1 MFTKNTIKP
10 TLGLIAASLLLS
22 ACGGGDGGDNTPPAR
37 NTGSISGNVFDAPV
51 NGAKIDVFEYKD
63 GKVGRKLD
71 STTSD
76 AFGDYKLE
84 FESSSMPLYVVA
96 QQGSYTDPL
105 TKEIVSSSANKTL
118 RLEGIV
124 NFSEG
129 SDQKLML
136 TPLTNIVSGLAKYKI
151 ANGES
156 GSDAVSEAL
165 DSINGM
171 YGFNVNETK
180 PIDITRGG
188 QSSFATP
195 GHQYGALLTAYS
207 SYSYDLI
214 QKYGQ
219 SDDKVYT
226 SMHFADIQFR
236 DVIADGLLDGL
247 EISESTGAVT
257 PLTFGQQRI
266 TSDVYTQDLSQH
278 VLIVV
283 NDPEL
288 NISGT
293 DADDYVAFSQKIND
307 LGSHGETDGVIPP
320 RDETEI
326 DTVPPIVTRTDNDVL
341 ARTDN
346 VDIQLN
352 DDIGVQSVS
361 AYVQYQLN
369 GVWSDEFK
377 CNDQQTSGSEFCT
390 VDASGFE
397 VGVRETN
404 IKVSV
409 DTKAI
414 DAVEVDSDTG
424 LSNVTAARLVFYTAD
439 VLGNELIPGSNSGHY
454 VNFEWDNDAPVI
466 SVTSGTTINKEVEEY
481 VLEGIVKEA
490 SQDIKSVSVS
500 FKSGLPEDVACTPVT
515 AESGSACE
523 FSKGYK
529 TSEFLSRTT
538 FDIKATDTKDN
549 VGTKPHAV
557 SRDDEAPAQIIT
569 YPEGTSMNYV
579 NVTVDGERSTYEGA
593 YTQDTYTSDNVQS
606 SRDYLKIDYV
616 YAASG
621 LKSIQGV
628 DFADFHVNVLK
639 ENKIPYV
646 RVRVADVNSD
656 TILGSSADKLKLVVK
671 YYVSQNNDNNYAFQ
685 NTTQTVASTD
695 AITASI
701 PHETILDSGGRV
713 EEVIYYVPFVKE
725 VLGDGFKNVSENAS
739 QKLVIQTIDG
749 SNNES
754 ATQEVYFRSSFD
766 LPTMTVVTPFIGA
779 RVQLEGLNP
788 SGEFTS
794 LASCTTIQ
802 QQESDQ
808 TTALDVAS
816 CETTTDVVNYEFMR
830 VRLIGVEGT
839 DPHYYQWKDDAGAK
853 ASVNLNN
860 ANIGAYFELDGSKTY
875 YVTELA
881 AYQTGLFDSRWNQV
895 EAGNKT
901 SERASQILTEVKYAL
916 AGGNDSFFGFDPTVT
931 AYATNEMLEEP
942 IPSDLSNDYLHRF
955 LVEAIDELAQDTPRN
970 NSSDFASAIYDDLSY
985 DGKANGIGA
994 GGNQI
999 KLDDYE
1005 FDSDTYRKDLAEA
1018 LYKVM
1023 TENHQIP
1030 KNIAQLFADDI
1041 SMANPKLGEDDIIDG
1056 DGESIDTTPPNP
1068 EIEIVDGRK
1077 TMVGDKLYV
1086 AGEVVS
1092 RVVLEDPS
1100 GVVEEGDQAPNF
1112 QSMWYAMG
1120 DPNTAIPLDLQPQES
1135 GDSNKFRK
1143 EYFFTLNTEST
1154 DLTDIIEFALEITAS
1169 DTKGNTYKEPHIARL
1184 HVDNDYP
1191 TASYIPPVGP
1201 DKNPIGQDVYLSI
1214 KDNIHDLTFALDDVV
1229 DDKLEK
1235 RSLLFYKTSGERYPV
1250 SYEQFYTNQSDRF
1263 VVRLC
1268 SQEDCSTQGTTI
1280 NPGDGDWL
1288 AVVSAE
1294 DNLGNA
1300 VSDADNA
1307 APRFPI
1313 HIDSE
1318 PPVVNDAEITERL
1331 GGNDVWTPVI
1341 DWGDL
1346 SQGSN
1351 VKVEL
1356 RKGSGQSQTLEACD
1370 PDTSVCEQPYLIG
1383 EQPDV
1388 KVQLV
1393 AEAFNYDSKN
1403 EFYVTATDK
1412 AYPANKSRKGT
1423 FSFKVDNKGP
1433 VILLSTPWVKDALNG
1448 ESTVVGRKFNVLFE
1462 SVTDDSGIEEVSL
1475 FQVDNPTVL
1484 KTFKPENPS
1493 QKFEM
1498 PLVEDDTKNIHLNPT
1513 EGNLIRL
1520 YVKAKDVHGFES
1532 QSNTNSVVFDNQGPE
1547 FSLLGH
1553 NDGYYRSDYVFE
1565 LRATDLGPNGNISPE
1580 GVDRENLEYLIFEG
1594 DDPAPGALGTKI
1606 VNADA
1611 LKIPLGGQ
1619 SDGEHTIRVKG
1630 SDTRGNSSTS
1640 DFLINVSSKKPD
1652 LKLGIT
1658 YANGDSEGQEINNNV
1673 VYDNGDI
1680 KLTLEVNDVSGVK
1693 EIKST
1698 YQHSEASK
1706 ATDFSFD
1713 PVDGSEDTWEAT
1725 LTKSDLSTDGNYA
1738 LSIRVENKV
1747 QHNGT
1752 PLSTE
1757 INPMLSVQRNG
1768 VVLEIDEPKDF
1779 QKYQSDGVL
1788 DVKFTTKSEVKAAKI
1803 QCWVRQDYDSNVAP
1817 NPPEEKPTSGEK
1829 NISSGQEP
1837 SCSVDSEGISYP
1849 EPVLI
1854 VQTTGTNGA
1863 VAVQKFDFKMM
1874 DAEAPETVSPKD
1886 DKFEFQ
1892 GGEVSYDSD
1901 DSTKY
1906 LAFDLIFK
1914 DELSGVDIN
1923 DKPQLSKTSGDTTFD
1938 AKSCVLNGEGQAV
1951 CRYKEKYYDIIRK
1964 LDGKYPYIIKNIKD
1978 NAGNLAS
1985 DHAFEFVLPTQKP
1998 DVKIT
2003 SPEGNDVLNG
2013 EYLDVD
2019 FRVKLAEN
2027 SKIENVSVTFGGES
2041 YDSKNNAD
2049 NFRNFNECT
2058 DDDTFLC
2065 STFRSDKLD
2074 EALANRSLDVN
2085 VTVTDVWDNAGSA
2098 DVENIR
2104 FDNAAPVIG
2113 DVITVTEQPDDKV
2126 RFTFVEMKDDV
2137 SGLAKVKYTVR
2148 ALDFEEEKIYA
2159 ENDRKYIT
2167 YFELSKGELSGL
2179 DKIKV
2184 EVIAKDAVDN
2194 QSSEDKTIDLTAPTI
2209 SLEFTDISSLSE
2221 DDKLAFTKASQSF
2234 TITSTEKG
2242 PVKATRYSIDM
2253 VPTSGDTLK
2262 FNGDITPS
2270 TPTGTMDFAIDDQAE
2285 YMYKVTVT
2293 DSMGR
2298 AITDFKLFNNAY
2310 NAEGIASVVDYE
2322 LPVITGITADQV
2334 SMKPTDDKY
2343 KLDVTADV
2351 TDKNLSSVTSTAD
2364 NGSGSAVGP
2373 QSITEPTND
2382 GDPYVFHYLL
2392 SPGDYTI
2399 KVIATDAVSN
2409 QTEKTTTYKVEAA
2422 TVPELTI
2429 STTASTPLAGGVDV
2443 PLTFTFTEEV
2453 TEFDISDVKLD
2464 ENNGGELKP
2473 LSWSTTDNITWT
2485 VTYITPERENKD
2497 ITIGV
2502 DDESYKSI
2510 NTIPGKG
2517 DSLVLGVEGVLPTLT
2532 KVTFDPL
2539 HQEIGK
2545 AVDVKLEFDKEL
2557 QEATATL
2564 GTNNVTSLTAD
2575 PADKKVW
2582 TGTVNVP
2589 DVPELG
2595 VGLVVSQYKDLVG
2608 NVGEDNTSYTL
2619 PITPTL
2625 VITPAGNVDG
2635 TNAASL
2641 QIAGTSTR
2649 FDGQTVSVEIKAQGS
2664 ETPIVSSNATV
2675 QSGGAWTS
2683 NAMDISGETNGTY
2696 NVVVTGTNASNVEVT
2711 ETSTLTLSQALPTLT
2726 SATFNPTHQLE
2737 GQNVTVT
2744 LEFDK
2749 ALQAASAE
2757 LGGSAFTLT
2766 KTADAKVWTGDVVV
2780 PVTSELTVGLVVKDY
2795 QDLSGNTGADDSSHS
2810 MPITPILAITPVGNV
2825 DGSNAASLQIAGT
2838 STRFEG
2844 QTVNVEIKAQ
2854 GSETAIVSSNA
2865 TVQSGGAWTS
2875 NAMDISGE
2883 PNGTYNVVVTGT
2895 NASNVEV
2902 TETST
2907 LTLSQALPT
2916 LTSATFNPTHQL
2928 EGQNVTVTL
2937 EFDKALQAA
2946 SAELGGSAFTLTK
2959 TADAKVW
2966 TGDVVVPVTSE
2977 LTVGLVVKDYQ
2988 DLSGNTG
2995 ADDSSHSMP
3004 ITPILAITPVG
3015 NVDGSNAAS
3024 LQIAGTSTRFE
3035 GQTVNVEIKAQGS
3048 ETAIVSSN
3056 ATVQSGGAWTSN
3068 AMDISGEPNGTY
3080 NVVVTGTNASNVEVT
3095 ETITLTLSQ
3104 ALPTLTSATFNPT
3117 HQLEGQNVTV
3127 TLEFDKA
3134 LQAASAELG
3143 GSAFTLTKTADAKVW
3158 TGDVVVPVTS
3168 ELTVGLVVKDYQDL
3182 SGNTGADD
3190 SSHSMPITP
3199 ILAITPVGN
3208 VDGSNAAS
3216 LQIAGTSTRFEGQTV
3231 NVEIKAQGSET
3242 PIVSSNA
3249 TVQSGG
3255 AWTSNAMDISGEP
3268 NGTYNVVVTGTNA
3281 SNVEVTETS
3290 TLTLSQ
3296 ALPTL
3301 TSATFNPTHQL
3312 EGQNVTVTLEFD
3324 KALQAASAELG
3335 GSAFTLTKTAD
3346 AKVWTGDVVV
3356 PVTSE
3361 LTVGLVVKDYQ
3372 DLSGNTGADDSSHSM
3387 PITPTLVITP
3397 AGNVDGT
3404 NAASL
3409 KIAGT
3414 STRFDGQTVS
3424 VEIKAQGSET
3434 PIVSSNATVQSG
3446 GAWTS
3451 NAMDISGETNG
3462 TYNVV
3467 VTGTNASNVE
3477 VIETSTL
3484 TLSQALPTL
3493 TSATFNPTH
3502 QLEGQNVTVTLEFD
3516 KALQA
3521 ASAELGGSAFTL
3533 TKTADAKVWTGD
3545 VVVPVTS
3552 ELTVGLVV
3560 KDYQDL
3566 SGNTGADDSSHSMP
3580 ITPTLVITPAGN
3592 VDGTNAASLKI
3603 AGTSTRFDGQTVNVE
3618 IKAQGSETP
3627 IVSSNATVQS
3637 GGAWTSNAMDISGET
3652 NGTYNVVVTGTNASN
3667 VEVIETSTLT
3677 LSQALPTLT
3686 SATFN
3691 PTHQL
3696 EGQNVTV
3703 TLEFDKALQAASA
3716 ELGGSAFTLTKT
3728 ADAKV
3733 WTGDVV
3739 VPVTSELT
3747 VGLVVKDYQDLS
3759 GNTGADDS
3767 SHSMPITPILAITPV
3782 GNVDGSNA
3790 ASLQI
3795 AGTSTRF
3802 EGQTVNVE
3810 IKAQGSETPIVS
3822 SNATVQSGGA
3832 WTSNAMDISGEPNGT
3847 YNVVVTGTNASNV
3860 EVTETSTL
3868 TLSQALPTLT
3878 SATFNPTHQL
3888 EGQNVT
3894 VTLEFDKALQAASA
3908 ELGGSAFTLTKTADA
3923 KVWTG
3928 DVVVP
3933 VTSELTVGLV
3943 VKDYQDLSGNTGA
3956 DDSSHSMPITPI
3968 LAITPVGNVDGSN
3981 AASLQIAGT
3990 STRFEGQTVNVEI
4003 KAQGSETPIVSSN
4016 ATVQSGGAWTSNAMD
4031 ISGEPNGTYNVV
4043 VTGTNA
4049 SNVEVTET
4057 STLTLSQALP
4067 TLTSATFNPTHQL
4080 EGQNVTVTLEFD
4092 KALQAASAELGGS
4105 AFTLTKTADA
4115 KVWTGDVVV
4124 PVTSELTVGLV
4135 VKDYQDLSGNTGA
4148 DDSSHSMPITPTLV
4162 ITPAGN
4168 VDGTNAASLK
4178 IAGTSTRFDG
4188 QTVSVEIKAQGSE
4201 TPIVSSNATVQS
4213 GGAWTSNAMD
4223 ISGETNGTY
4232 NVVVTGTNASNVEVT
4247 ETITL
4252 TLSQALPTLTSAT
4265 FNPTHQLEGQ
4275 NVTVTLEFDKALQAA
4290 SAELGGSAF
4299 TLTKTADAKVW
4310 TGDVVVPVTSE
4321 LTVGLVVKDYQDL
4334 SGNTGADDSSH
4345 SMPITPTITI
4355 ATIGDVSGSTT
4366 ATINGTTTRFEAGDT
4381 IALKAVDTD
4390 SLEVLGSATVL
4401 DDGTWTVDLDLSTLK
4416 DGEIIVYANGTNS
4429 LSAIADEV
4437 STTFNYSSTT
4447 ALVVPNYLER
4457 YSAELPSLKAA

>member
-1 MFTKNTIKP
+1 M
-10 TLGLIAASLLLS
+10 AASLLLS

-71 STTSD
+71 STTSN

-105 TKEIVSSSANKTL
+105 TKEIVSSSASKTL
-118 RLEGIV
+118 RLEGVV

-156 GSDAVSEAL
+156 GSDAVSDAL

-180 PIDITRGG
+180 PIDITKGG

-219 SDDKVYT
+219 SEDKVYT

-326 DTVPPIVTRTDNDVL
+326 DTVPPTITRTDNDVL
-341 ARTDN
+341 TKTDN
-346 VDIQLN
+346 VDIRLN

-466 SVTSGTTINKEVEEY
+466 SVTSASAINNELQEY
-481 VLEGIVKEA
+481 VLKGIVKEA

-523 FSKGYK
+523 FSKAYS
-529 TSEFLSRTT
+529 TDEFLSTTT
-538 FDIKATDTKDN
+538 FDVRATDTKDN
-549 VGTKPHAV
+549 VGEYQHAV
-557 SRDDEAPAQIIT
+557 SRDDQAPAQIIT

-579 NVTVDGERSTYEGA
+579 NVTVDGERSTYEGV

-621 LKSIQGV
+621 LKSIDGV
-628 DFADFHVNVLK
+628 DFANFNVNLLK
-639 ENKIPYV
+639 QNKIPYV

-656 TILGSSADKLKLVVK
+656 TVLGSSADKLKLVVK

-695 AITASI
+695 TITASI
-701 PHETILDSGGRV
+701 PHETILDSEGRV
-713 EEVIYYVPFVKE
+713 DEVIYYVPFVKE

-739 QKLVIQTIDG
+739 QKLVIQTIDE
-749 SNNES
+749 SDNES

-788 SGEFTS
+788 NGEFTS

-802 QQESDQ
+802 QPESDQ
-808 TTALDVAS
+808 TSALDVAS
-816 CETTTDVVNYEFMR
+816 CEATTDVVNYEFMR

-839 DPHYYQWKDDAGAK
+839 NPHYYQWKDDAGAK

-860 ANIGAYFELDGSKTY
+860 ANIGAYFELDGSNTY

-881 AYQTGLFDSRWNQV
+881 TYQTGLFDYRWNQV
-895 EAGNKT
+895 EAGDKT

-955 LVEAIDELAQDTPRN
+955 LVEAIDKLSEKTPRN

-1005 FDSDTYRKDLAEA
+1005 FDSDTYRKDLAQS
-1018 LYKVM
+1018 YYNIM
-1023 TENHQIP
+1023 TEKYGIP
-1030 KNIAQLFADDI
+1030 DNIAQLYADDI
-1041 SMANPKLGEDDIIDG
+1041 STANPKLGEDNIFDSG
-1056 DGESIDTTPPNP
+1056 GGSIDIYPPKQTLT
-1068 EIEIVDGRK
+1068 IETGRE

-1100 GVVEEGDQAPNF
+1100 GVVEEGDQAPKF

-1120 DPNTAIPLDLQPQES
+1120 NPNTAIPLELQPQES

-1154 DLTDIIEFALEITAS
+1154 DLTDIIEFALETTAF
-1169 DTKGNTYKEPHIARL
+1169 DTKGNGYTEAEPLVERL
-1184 HVDNDYP
+1184 FVDNDYP
-1191 TASYIPPVGP
+1191 KASYIPPIGP
-1201 DKNPIGQDVYLSI
+1201 DKKPIGEDVYLNANSV
-1214 KDNIHDLTFALDDVV
+1214 HELTFKVEDAVGDQLD
-1229 DDKLEK
+1229 K
-1235 RSLLFYKTSGERYPV
+1235 RSLSFVNYSNNATVEYS
-1250 SYEQFYTNQSDRF
+1250 SEQFASNQQDAF
-1263 VVRLC
+1263 VVKLC
-1268 SQEDCSTQGTTI
+1268 TGVLCESQGKVI
-1280 NPGDGDWL
+1280 YPGDGNWK
-1288 AVVSAE
+1288 VNVNAE
-1294 DNLGNA
+1294 DNLGNL
-1300 VSDADNA
+1300 VNQQTVNVPKFD
-1307 APRFPI
+1307 I
-1313 HIDSE
+1313 LIDSE
-1318 PPVVNDAEITERL
+1318 APAVNGGVIDQRL
-1331 GGNDVWTPVI
+1331 GGNSAWVPDI
-1341 DWGDL
+1341 DAGDL
-1346 SQGSN
+1346 SPLSEVQVDMKTQFG
-1351 VKVEL
+1351 KRFTLKHYETEPVE
-1356 RKGSGQSQTLEACD
+1356 SE
-1370 PDTSVCEQPYLIG
+1370 EPYLFG
-1383 EQPDV
+1383 TQPNV
-1388 KVQLV
+1388 EVRLV
-1393 AEAFNYDSKN
+1393 ADAFKYEETNT
-1403 EFYVTATDK
+1403 FYVKAIDS
-1412 AYPANKSRKGT
+1412 AYPKAEATGE
-1423 FSFKVDNKGP
+1423 FIFQVDNKGP
-1433 VILLSTPWVKDALNG
+1433 EIELATPWV
-1448 ESTVVGRKFNVLFE
+1448 V
-1462 SVTDDSGIEEVSL
+1462 DS
-1475 FQVDNPTVL
+1475 
-1484 KTFKPENPS
+1484 
-1493 QKFEM
+1493 
-1498 PLVEDDTKNIHLNPT
+1498 
-1513 EGNLIRL
+1513 
-1520 YVKAKDVHGFES
+1520 
-1532 QSNTNSVVFDNQGPE
+1532 NSGKSGV
-1547 FSLLGH
+1547 
-1553 NDGYYRSDYVFE
+1553 
-1565 LRATDLGPNGNISPE
+1565 LGPNFKVSLTSVKDDSKVSNVEIWQVGSSKAIRSIGPKDPSQPFDIEISSSQSSNITIDENNRADLFVKAIDEYGFYSDTEARTIILDREGPSLTLNGFKPDSYYRGNYVFTLYAQDLNETGAPSTE
-1580 GVDRENLEYLIFEG
+1580 GVNKDTLTFNSFIETPSDFDTQVEE
-1594 DDPAPGALGTKI
+1594 DMK
-1606 VNADA
+1606 VN
-1611 LKIPLGGQ
+1611 LGGQ
-1619 SDGEHTIRVKG
+1619 NDGDSSTRTIRLKG
-1630 SDTRGNSSTS
+1630 ADVRGNTTQKEYEVKVQNVPPT
-1640 DFLINVSSKKPD
+1640 INSV
-1652 LKLGIT
+1652 KLSYDDGTEIDGLVTRNDPVIITIAAEDPSGIPKVAGT
-1658 YANGDSEGQEINNNV
+1658 YKYGEQINDIIFTKDQASGEWTGMLTATEIKNNGSYELNFKVYNNV
-1673 VYDNGDI
+1673 VYNVGEEPLTREQTTTINVQRQGVVMDVLKPDPFQSHISGKTLNVEFGPVGDV
-1680 KLTLEVNDVSGVK
+1680 KASTLE
-1693 EIKST
+1693 
-1698 YQHSEASK
+1698 
-1706 ATDFSFD
+1706 
-1713 PVDGSEDTWEAT
+1713 
-1725 LTKSDLSTDGNYA
+1725 
-1738 LSIRVENKV
+1738 
-1747 QHNGT
+1747 
-1752 PLSTE
+1752 
-1757 INPMLSVQRNG
+1757 
-1768 VVLEIDEPKDF
+1768 
-1779 QKYQSDGVL
+1779 
-1788 DVKFTTKSEVKAAKI
+1788 
-1803 QCWVRQDYDSNVAP
+1803 CWVRENYTSDNAP
-1817 NPPEEKPTSGEK
+1817 DDDPDFAYSGVINNP
-1829 NISSGQEP
+1829 QENYK
-1837 SCSVDSEGISYP
+1837 CSVTTDVNMSVSP
-1849 EPVLI
+1849 VVLI
-1854 VQTTGTNGA
+1854 TRTVGKNN
-1863 VAVQKFDFKMM
+1863 K
-1874 DAEAPETVSPKD
+1874 ETVSKFSFSMMDIDAPYVLEDEEKQPGGTYQLGSNNVGFDADGNKILSITLSFKD
-1886 DKFEFQ
+1886 D
-1892 GGEVSYDSD
+1892 
-1901 DSTKY
+1901 
-1906 LAFDLIFK
+1906 
-1914 DELSGVDIN
+1914 LSGVNTDLTKRPVLVRN
-1923 DKPQLSKTSGDTTFD
+1923 SLNKRFEP
-1938 AKSCVLNGEGQAV
+1938 KSCSTSADLTTCTYTELFSDFLSAL
-1951 CRYKEKYYDIIRK
+1951 ESKY
-1964 LDGKYPYIIKNIKD
+1964 LFTIKNLSD
-1978 NAGNLAS
+1978 VAGNAAPDYAL
-1985 DHAFEFVLPTQKP
+1985 ELLLPPEGVQIE
-1998 DVKIT
+1998 IT
-2003 SPEGNDVLNG
+2003 SPEKDSIIRGSELSM
-2013 EYLDVD
+2013 D
-2019 FRVKLAEN
+2019 FKVKVGAN
-2027 SKIENVSVTFGGES
+2027 STLENVIATVEGQPYSLK
-2041 YDSKNNAD
+2041 DNPD
-2049 NFRNFNECT
+2049 NFSRFNDCG
-2058 DDDTFLC
+2058 DDYSC
-2065 STFRSDKLD
+2065 STFKAPLSDTLD
-2074 EALANRSLDVN
+2074 GQPIRPSIQALDVWEYSSKAEVDVMVDN
-2085 VTVTDVWDNAGSA
+2085 SKPIIDSDVTVSESPTDPSL
-2098 DVENIR
+2098 
-2104 FDNAAPVIG
+2104 
-2113 DVITVTEQPDDKV
+2113 V
-2126 RFTFVEMKDDV
+2126 RFLFSIRDEG
-2137 SGLAKVKYTVR
+2137 SGIATVKYTTTNPSHVFNKE
-2148 ALDFEEEKIYA
+2148 ASVDNSHL
-2159 ENDRKYIT
+2159 
-2167 YFELSKGELSGL
+2167 YFELPKTELEGL
-2179 DKIKV
+2179 SQLRVSIQATDKV
-2184 EVIAKDAVDN
+2184 GWTEN
-2194 QSSEDKTIDLTAPTI
+2194 QTLEIDLTAPTI
-2209 SLEFTDISSLSE
+2209 SLEFTDISSLLN

-2234 TITSTEKG
+2234 TITSTEG
-2242 PVKATRYSIDM
+2242 EHVKATRYSIDM
-2253 VPTSGDTLK
+2253 LPISGEPPKFSGDPLN
-2262 FNGDITPS
+2262 FSGNIVLS
-2270 TPTGTMDFAIDDQAE
+2270 SATGTMDFAIDDQAE

-2298 AITDFKLFNNAY
+2298 AVTDFKLFNKTYDAK
-2310 NAEGIASVVDYE
+2310 GIESVVDHE
-2322 LPVITGITADQV
+2322 LPVITSITADQV
-2334 SMKPTDDKY
+2334 SMTPTDDKY

-2351 TDKNLSSVTSTAD
+2351 TDKNLSSVTSKAD
-2364 NGSGSAVGP
+2364 NGLGLTVGP
-2373 QSITEPTND
+2373 ESITKPTND
-2382 GDPYVFHYLL
+2382 GAPYVFHYLL

-2399 KVIATDAVSN
+2399 KVIASDAVSN

-2429 STTASTPLAGGVDV
+2429 STTASTPLAGGVEV

-2453 TEFDISDVKLD
+2453 KEFDISDVKLD

-2557 QEATATL
+2557 QEAKATL
-2564 GTNNVTSLTAD
+2564 GANNVTSLTATS
-2575 PADKKVW
+2575 DKKVW

-2619 PITPTL
+2619 PITP
-2625 VITPAGNVDG
+2625 I
-2635 TNAASL
+2635 
-2641 QIAGTSTR
+2641 
-2649 FDGQTVSVEIKAQGS
+2649 
-2664 ETPIVSSNATV
+2664 
-2675 QSGGAWTS
+2675 
-2683 NAMDISGETNGTY
+2683 
-2696 NVVVTGTNASNVEVT
+2696 
-2711 ETSTLTLSQALPTLT
+2711 LT
-2726 SATFNPTHQLE
+2726 
-2737 GQNVTVT
+2737 
-2744 LEFDK
+2744 
-2749 ALQAASAE
+2749 
-2757 LGGSAFTLT
+2757 
-2766 KTADAKVWTGDVVV
+2766 
-2780 PVTSELTVGLVVKDY
+2780 
-2795 QDLSGNTGADDSSHS
+2795 
-2810 MPITPILAITPVGNV
+2810 
-2825 DGSNAASLQIAGT
+2825 
-2838 STRFEG
+2838 
-2844 QTVNVEIKAQ
+2844 
-2854 GSETAIVSSNA
+2854 
-2865 TVQSGGAWTS
+2865 
-2875 NAMDISGE
+2875 
-2883 PNGTYNVVVTGT
+2883 
-2895 NASNVEV
+2895 
-2902 TETST
+2902 
-2907 LTLSQALPT
+2907 
-2916 LTSATFNPTHQL
+2916 
-2928 EGQNVTVTL
+2928 
-2937 EFDKALQAA
+2937 
-2946 SAELGGSAFTLTK
+2946 
-2959 TADAKVW
+2959 
-2966 TGDVVVPVTSE
+2966 
-2977 LTVGLVVKDYQ
+2977 
-2988 DLSGNTG
+2988 
-2995 ADDSSHSMP
+2995 
-3004 ITPILAITPVG
+3004 
-3015 NVDGSNAAS
+3015 
-3024 LQIAGTSTRFE
+3024 
-3035 GQTVNVEIKAQGS
+3035 
-3048 ETAIVSSN
+3048 
-3056 ATVQSGGAWTSN
+3056 
-3068 AMDISGEPNGTY
+3068 
-3080 NVVVTGTNASNVEVT
+3080 
-3095 ETITLTLSQ
+3095 
-3104 ALPTLTSATFNPT
+3104 
-3117 HQLEGQNVTV
+3117 
-3127 TLEFDKA
+3127 
-3134 LQAASAELG
+3134 
-3143 GSAFTLTKTADAKVW
+3143 
-3158 TGDVVVPVTS
+3158 
-3168 ELTVGLVVKDYQDL
+3168 
-3182 SGNTGADD
+3182 
-3190 SSHSMPITP
+3190 
-3199 ILAITPVGN
+3199 ITPVGN

-3268 NGTYNVVVTGTNA
+3268 NGTY
-3281 SNVEVTETS
+3281 
-3290 TLTLSQ
+3290 
-3296 ALPTL
+3296 
-3301 TSATFNPTHQL
+3301 
-3312 EGQNVTVTLEFD
+3312 D
-3324 KALQAASAELG
+3324 
-3335 GSAFTLTKTAD
+3335 
-3346 AKVWTGDVVV
+3346 
-3356 PVTSE
+3356 
-3361 LTVGLVVKDYQ
+3361 
-3372 DLSGNTGADDSSHSM
+3372 
-3387 PITPTLVITP
+3387 
-3397 AGNVDGT
+3397 
-3404 NAASL
+3404 
-3409 KIAGT
+3409 
-3414 STRFDGQTVS
+3414 
-3424 VEIKAQGSET
+3424 
-3434 PIVSSNATVQSG
+3434 
-3446 GAWTS
+3446 
-3451 NAMDISGETNG
+3451 
-3462 TYNVV
+3462 
-3467 VTGTNASNVE
+3467 
-3477 VIETSTL
+3477 
-3484 TLSQALPTL
+3484 
-3493 TSATFNPTH
+3493 
-3502 QLEGQNVTVTLEFD
+3502 
-3516 KALQA
+3516 
-3521 ASAELGGSAFTL
+3521 
-3533 TKTADAKVWTGD
+3533 
-3545 VVVPVTS
+3545 
-3552 ELTVGLVV
+3552 
-3560 KDYQDL
+3560 
-3566 SGNTGADDSSHSMP
+3566 
-3580 ITPTLVITPAGN
+3580 
-3592 VDGTNAASLKI
+3592 
-3603 AGTSTRFDGQTVNVE
+3603 
-3618 IKAQGSETP
+3618 
-3627 IVSSNATVQS
+3627 
-3637 GGAWTSNAMDISGET
+3637 
-3652 NGTYNVVVTGTNASN
+3652 
-3667 VEVIETSTLT
+3667 
-3677 LSQALPTLT
+3677 
-3686 SATFN
+3686 
-3691 PTHQL
+3691 
-3696 EGQNVTV
+3696 
-3703 TLEFDKALQAASA
+3703 
-3716 ELGGSAFTLTKT
+3716 
-3728 ADAKV
+3728 
-3733 WTGDVV
+3733 
-3739 VPVTSELT
+3739 
-3747 VGLVVKDYQDLS
+3747 
-3759 GNTGADDS
+3759 
-3767 SHSMPITPILAITPV
+3767 
-3782 GNVDGSNA
+3782 
-3790 ASLQI
+3790 
-3795 AGTSTRF
+3795 
-3802 EGQTVNVE
+3802 
-3810 IKAQGSETPIVS
+3810 
-3822 SNATVQSGGA
+3822 
-3832 WTSNAMDISGEPNGT
+3832 
-3847 YNVVVTGTNASNV
+3847 VVVTGTNASNV

-4031 ISGEPNGTYNVV
+4031 ISGEPNGTYDVV

-4148 DDSSHSMPITPTLV
+4148 DDSSHSMPITPILA
-4162 ITPAGN
+4162 ITPVGN
-4168 VDGTNAASLK
+4168 VDGSNAASLQ
-4178 IAGTSTRFDG
+4178 IAGTSTRFEG
-4188 QTVSVEIKAQGSE
+4188 QTVNVEIKAQGSE

-4223 ISGETNGTY
+4223 ISGEPNGTY
-4232 NVVVTGTNASNVEVT
+4232 DVVVTGTNASNVEVT
-4247 ETITL
+4247 ETSTL

-4345 SMPITPTITI
+4345 SMPITPILAITPVGNVDGSNAASLQIAGTSTRFEGQTVNVEIKAQGSETPIVSSNATVQSGGAWTSNAMDISGEPNGTYDVVVTGTNASNVEVTETSTLTLSQALPTLTSATFNPTHQLEGQSVEVTLEFDKALQAASAELGGSAFTLTKTADAKVWTGDVVVPVTSGLTVGLVVKDYQDLSGNTGADDSSHSMPITPILAITPVGNVDGSNAASLQIAGTSTRFEGQTVNVEIKAQGSETPIVSSNATVQSGGAWTSNAMDISGEPNGTYDVVVTGTNASNVEVTETSTLTLSQALPTLTSATFNPTHQLEGQSVEVTLEFDKALQAASAELGGSAFTLTKTADAKVWTGDVVVPVTSGLTVGLVVKDYQDLSGNTGADDSSHSMPITPTITI
-4355 ATIGDVSGSTT
+4355 GTIGDVSGNTT
-4366 ATINGTTTRFEAGDT
+4366 VTINGTTTRFEAGDT

-4401 DDGTWTVDLDLSTLK
+4401 DDGTWTVDLDLSTLN
-4416 DGEIIVYANGTNS
+4416 DGEITVYANGTNS

-4447 ALVVPNYLER
+4447 VLVVPNYLER

>member
-1 MFTKNTIKP
+1 M
-10 TLGLIAASLLLS
+10 AASLLLS

-180 PIDITRGG
+180 PIDITKGG

-219 SDDKVYT
+219 SEDKVFT

-326 DTVPPIVTRTDNDVL
+326 DTVPPTITRTDNDVL
-341 ARTDN
+341 TKTDN
-346 VDIQLN
+346 VDIRLN

-466 SVTSGTTINKEVEEY
+466 SVTSASAINNELQEY
-481 VLEGIVKEA
+481 VLKGIVKEA

-523 FSKGYK
+523 FSKAYS
-529 TSEFLSRTT
+529 TDEFLSTTT
-538 FDIKATDTKDN
+538 FDVRATDTKDN
-549 VGTKPHAV
+549 VGEYQHAV
-557 SRDDEAPAQIIT
+557 SRDDQAPAQIIT

-579 NVTVDGERSTYEGA
+579 NVTVDGERSTYEGV

-621 LKSIQGV
+621 LKSIDGV
-628 DFADFHVNVLK
+628 DFANFNVNLLK
-639 ENKIPYV
+639 QNKIPYV

-656 TILGSSADKLKLVVK
+656 TVLGSSADKLKLVVK

-695 AITASI
+695 TITASI
-701 PHETILDSGGRV
+701 PHETILDSEGRV
-713 EEVIYYVPFVKE
+713 DEVIYYVPFVKE

-739 QKLVIQTIDG
+739 QKLVIQTIDE
-749 SNNES
+749 SDNES

-788 SGEFTS
+788 NGEFTS

-802 QQESDQ
+802 QPESDQ

-860 ANIGAYFELDGSKTY
+860 ANIGAYFELDGSNTY

-881 AYQTGLFDSRWNQV
+881 TYQTGLFDYRWNQV
-895 EAGNKT
+895 EAGDKT

-955 LVEAIDELAQDTPRN
+955 LVEAIDDLAQDTPRN

-1005 FDSDTYRKDLAEA
+1005 FDSDTYRKDLAQS
-1018 LYKVM
+1018 YYDIM
-1023 TENHQIP
+1023 TEKYGIP
-1030 KNIAQLFADDI
+1030 DNIAQLYADDI
-1041 SMANPKLGEDDIIDG
+1041 STANPKLGEDNIFDSG
-1056 DGESIDTTPPNP
+1056 GGSIDIYPPKQTLT
-1068 EIEIVDGRK
+1068 IETGRE

-1100 GVVEEGDQAPNF
+1100 GVVEEGDQAPKF

-1120 DPNTAIPLDLQPQES
+1120 DPNTEIPLELKPQES

-1154 DLTDIIEFALEITAS
+1154 DLTDIIEFALETTAF
-1169 DTKGNTYKEPHIARL
+1169 DTKGNGYTEADPLVERL
-1184 HVDNDYP
+1184 FVDNDYP
-1191 TASYIPPVGP
+1191 KASYIPPIGP
-1201 DKNPIGQDVYLSI
+1201 DKKPIGEDVYLSI
-1214 KDNIHDLTFALDDVV
+1214 KNNIHDLTFELKDEV

-1300 VSDADNA
+1300 VSDADNE
-1307 APRFPI
+1307 APRFRI
-1313 HIDSE
+1313 YIDSE
-1318 PPVVNDAEITERL
+1318 APVVNDAEITERL

-1370 PDTSVCEQPYLIG
+1370 PETSVCDQPYLIG

-1412 AYPANKSRKGT
+1412 AYPANESRKGT
-1423 FSFKVDNKGP
+1423 FSFQVDNKGP
-1433 VILLSTPWVKDALNG
+1433 VILLSTPWIEDALNK
-1448 ESTVVGRKFNVLFE
+1448 ENTVVGREFNVLFE
-1462 SVTDDSGIEEVSL
+1462 SVTDDSGIEEISL

-1498 PLVEDDTKNIHLNPT
+1498 PLVEDETKNIDLN
-1513 EGNLIRL
+1513 EGNRIRL

-1547 FSLLGH
+1547 FSLMGH
-1553 NDGYYRSDYVFE
+1553 DVNSYYNSDYIFE
-1565 LRATDLGPNGNISPE
+1565 LRATDLGPNGNDSPE
-1580 GVDRENLEYLIFEG
+1580 GVDRESLEYWIFDGEL
-1594 DDPAPGALGTKI
+1594 APGTPGTKI

-1630 SDTRGNSSTS
+1630 SDTRGNSSTK
-1640 DFLINVSSKKPD
+1640 DFLVNVSSKKPD

-1680 KLTLEVNDVSGVK
+1680 KLTLEVNDVSGVNK
-1693 EIKST
+1693 IIST
-1698 YQHSEASK
+1698 YKYSGESN
-1706 ATDFSFD
+1706 ATDFQFSK
-1713 PVDGSEDTWEAT
+1713 VDDSEEVWEAT
-1725 LTKSDLSTDGNYA
+1725 LTQAQLSIDGNYE
-1738 LSIRVENKV
+1738 LSISVENNV

-1752 PLSTE
+1752 PLVSN
-1757 INPMLSVQRNG
+1757 INRTLSVQRNG
-1768 VVLEIDEPKDF
+1768 VELEIAEPAPTDF
-1779 QKYQSDGVL
+1779 QSYVSDGVL
-1788 DVKFTTKSEVKAAKI
+1788 DVKFTTKSEVKAQSI
-1803 QCWVRQDYDSNVAP
+1803 ECWVRQEHNGNDAP
-1817 NPPEEKPTSGEK
+1817 PSGEKPTSGVK

-1837 SCSVDSEGISYP
+1837 SCSVDSENISYSP
-1849 EPVLI
+1849 AVLI

-1863 VAVQKFDFKMM
+1863 EAVQKFDFKMM
-1874 DAEAPETVSPKD
+1874 DAEAPKTVSPETDQYVFQGYEVTYLKD
-1886 DKFEFQ
+1886 DPTN
-1892 GGEVSYDSD
+1892 
-1901 DSTKY
+1901 TKY
-1906 LAFDLIFK
+1906 LAFDLTFK
-1914 DELSGVDIN
+1914 DELSGVNITDNADYPTLIRMTGAI
-1923 DKPQLSKTSGDTTFD
+1923 PFS
-1938 AKSCVLNGEGQAV
+1938 AESCVLNANGEAV
-1951 CRYKEKYYDIIRK
+1951 CRYKEKYADIIQK
-1964 LDGKYPYIIKNIKD
+1964 TAVTHAYKISNITD
-1978 NAGNLAS
+1978 NAGNLAAE
-1985 DHAFEFVLPTQKP
+1985 HEFEFILPTEKP
-1998 DVKIT
+1998 VVEIT
-2003 SPEGNDVLNG
+2003 SPQEGELLNG
-2013 EYLDVD
+2013 KTLDVD
-2019 FRVKLAEN
+2019 FRVKLAEY
-2027 SKIENVSVTFGGES
+2027 SDIENVSVTFGGEF
-2041 YDSKNNAD
+2041 YDLKNNAD
-2049 NFRNFNECT
+2049 NFRDFTTCA
-2058 DDDTFLC
+2058 DDDKYRC
-2065 STFRSDKLD
+2065 STFSSEQLESSLENK
-2074 EALANRSLDVN
+2074 ALTVN
-2085 VTVTDVWDNAGSA
+2085 VTVTDVWDNRGSKA
-2098 DVENIR
+2098 VKDIR
-2104 FDNAAPVIG
+2104 FDNTAPVIG
-2113 DVITVTEQPDDKV
+2113 DVITVSEQPDDKV

-2148 ALDFEEEKIYA
+2148 ALGFEEEKT
-2159 ENDRKYIT
+2159 ENMT
-2167 YFELSKGELSGL
+2167 YFELSKDQLLGR
-2179 DKIKV
+2179 DQITV
-2184 EVIAKDAVDN
+2184 EVIATDAVDN
-2194 QSSEDKTIDLTAPTI
+2194 QSSENKTIDLTAPTI
-2209 SLEFTDISSLSE
+2209 SLSFNDMASLLGG
-2221 DDKLAFTKASQSF
+2221 KLAFTKESQSF
-2234 TITSTEKG
+2234 TITSTEG
-2242 PVKATRYSIDM
+2242 EHVKATHYSIDM
-2253 VPTSGDTLK
+2253 VPTTGDPLN
-2262 FNGDITPS
+2262 FNGNIVS
-2270 TPTGTMDFAIDDQAE
+2270 SSATGTMDFAIDDQAE
-2285 YMYKVTVT
+2285 YIYKVTVT

-2298 AITDFKLFNNAY
+2298 AIKDFTLFNKTY

-2322 LPVITGITADQV
+2322 DPEV
-2334 SMKPTDDKY
+2334 SIRDSKQEDEATDDGKY

-2364 NGSGSAVGP
+2364 NGSGLTVGP
-2373 QSITEPTND
+2373 ESITEPTND

-2399 KVIATDAVSN
+2399 KVIATDAVDN
-2409 QTEKTTTYKVEAA
+2409 QKDGQTTYEVVAA

-2429 STTASTPLAGGVDV
+2429 STTASTPLAGGVEV
-2443 PLTFTFTEEV
+2443 PLTLTFTEEV

-2485 VTYITPERENKD
+2485 VTYVTPKDENKKV
-2497 ITIGV
+2497 TISV
-2502 DDESYKSI
+2502 EDNSYKSVNNI
-2510 NTIPGKG
+2510 DGRG
-2517 DSLVLGVEGVLPTLT
+2517 YSLQLDVDGVLPTLT
-2532 KVTFDPL
+2532 KVTFDPR

-2557 QEATATL
+2557 QEVTATL
-2564 GTNNVTSLTAD
+2564 GANNVTSLTAD
-2575 PADKKVW
+2575 PAYKKVW

-2625 VITPAGNVDG
+2625 
-2635 TNAASL
+2635 
-2641 QIAGTSTR
+2641 
-2649 FDGQTVSVEIKAQGS
+2649 TVENI
-2664 ETPIVSSNATV
+2664 
-2675 QSGGAWTS
+2675 
-2683 NAMDISGETNGTY
+2683 
-2696 NVVVTGTNASNVEVT
+2696 
-2711 ETSTLTLSQALPTLT
+2711 
-2726 SATFNPTHQLE
+2726 
-2737 GQNVTVT
+2737 
-2744 LEFDK
+2744 
-2749 ALQAASAE
+2749 
-2757 LGGSAFTLT
+2757 
-2766 KTADAKVWTGDVVV
+2766 GDVN
-2780 PVTSELTVGLVVKDY
+2780 E
-2795 QDLSGNTGADDSSHS
+2795 TGAESVAVSGD
-2810 MPITPILAITPVGNV
+2810 
-2825 DGSNAASLQIAGT
+2825 
-2838 STRFEG
+2838 STRFETSDTLTIKAADTDNKEVTQTTTVTALGKWNATLDVSGLKDGTITVTVNGTNDLGAPAKEAGTTFTLTQTKPTVDDG
-2844 QTVNVEIKAQ
+2844 QTSI
-2854 GSETAIVSSNA
+2854 
-2865 TVQSGGAWTS
+2865 
-2875 NAMDISGE
+2875 
-2883 PNGTYNVVVTGT
+2883 
-2895 NASNVEV
+2895 
-2902 TETST
+2902 
-2907 LTLSQALPT
+2907 
-2916 LTSATFNPTHQL
+2916 NPTYAAAG
-2928 EGQNVTVTL
+2928 ESVTVTAT
-2937 EFDKALQAA
+2937 FDKGVTTPTGSTLGTAAINWTAQSGTQTQWVGTAEVASVADSVMSVAL
-2946 SAELGGSAFTLTK
+2946 TLQGFN
-2959 TADAKVW
+2959 DA
-2966 TGDVVVPVTSE
+2966 T
-2977 LTVGLVVKDYQ
+2977 
-2988 DLSGNTG
+2988 
-2995 ADDSSHSMP
+2995 
-3004 ITPILAITPVG
+3004 G
-3015 NVDGSNAAS
+3015 NVGESF
-3024 LQIAGTSTRFE
+3024 TSSK
-3035 GQTVNVEIKAQGS
+3035 VL
-3048 ETAIVSSN
+3048 
-3056 ATVQSGGAWTSN
+3056 
-3068 AMDISGEPNGTY
+3068 AM
-3080 NVVVTGTNASNVEVT
+3080 
-3095 ETITLTLSQ
+3095 
-3104 ALPTLTSATFNPT
+3104 
-3117 HQLEGQNVTV
+3117 
-3127 TLEFDKA
+3127 
-3134 LQAASAELG
+3134 
-3143 GSAFTLTKTADAKVW
+3143 
-3158 TGDVVVPVTS
+3158 
-3168 ELTVGLVVKDYQDL
+3168 
-3182 SGNTGADD
+3182 
-3190 SSHSMPITP
+3190 
-3199 ILAITPVGN
+3199 
-3208 VDGSNAAS
+3208 
-3216 LQIAGTSTRFEGQTV
+3216 
-3231 NVEIKAQGSET
+3231 
-3242 PIVSSNA
+3242 
-3249 TVQSGG
+3249 
-3255 AWTSNAMDISGEP
+3255 
-3268 NGTYNVVVTGTNA
+3268 
-3281 SNVEVTETS
+3281 
-3290 TLTLSQ
+3290 
-3296 ALPTL
+3296 
-3301 TSATFNPTHQL
+3301 
-3312 EGQNVTVTLEFD
+3312 
-3324 KALQAASAELG
+3324 
-3335 GSAFTLTKTAD
+3335 
-3346 AKVWTGDVVV
+3346 
-3356 PVTSE
+3356 
-3361 LTVGLVVKDYQ
+3361 
-3372 DLSGNTGADDSSHSM
+3372 
-3387 PITPTLVITP
+3387 
-3397 AGNVDGT
+3397 
-3404 NAASL
+3404 
-3409 KIAGT
+3409 
-3414 STRFDGQTVS
+3414 
-3424 VEIKAQGSET
+3424 
-3434 PIVSSNATVQSG
+3434 
-3446 GAWTS
+3446 
-3451 NAMDISGETNG
+3451 
-3462 TYNVV
+3462 
-3467 VTGTNASNVE
+3467 
-3477 VIETSTL
+3477 
-3484 TLSQALPTL
+3484 
-3493 TSATFNPTH
+3493 
-3502 QLEGQNVTVTLEFD
+3502 
-3516 KALQA
+3516 
-3521 ASAELGGSAFTL
+3521 
-3533 TKTADAKVWTGD
+3533 
-3545 VVVPVTS
+3545 
-3552 ELTVGLVV
+3552 
-3560 KDYQDL
+3560 
-3566 SGNTGADDSSHSMP
+3566 
-3580 ITPTLVITPAGN
+3580 
-3592 VDGTNAASLKI
+3592 
-3603 AGTSTRFDGQTVNVE
+3603 
-3618 IKAQGSETP
+3618 
-3627 IVSSNATVQS
+3627 
-3637 GGAWTSNAMDISGET
+3637 
-3652 NGTYNVVVTGTNASN
+3652 
-3667 VEVIETSTLT
+3667 
-3677 LSQALPTLT
+3677 
-3686 SATFN
+3686 
-3691 PTHQL
+3691 
-3696 EGQNVTV
+3696 
-3703 TLEFDKALQAASA
+3703 
-3716 ELGGSAFTLTKT
+3716 
-3728 ADAKV
+3728 
-3733 WTGDVV
+3733 
-3739 VPVTSELT
+3739 
-3747 VGLVVKDYQDLS
+3747 
-3759 GNTGADDS
+3759 
-3767 SHSMPITPILAITPV
+3767 
-3782 GNVDGSNA
+3782 
-3790 ASLQI
+3790 
-3795 AGTSTRF
+3795 
-3802 EGQTVNVE
+3802 
-3810 IKAQGSETPIVS
+3810 
-3822 SNATVQSGGA
+3822 
-3832 WTSNAMDISGEPNGT
+3832 
-3847 YNVVVTGTNASNV
+3847 
-3860 EVTETSTL
+3860 
-3868 TLSQALPTLT
+3868 
-3878 SATFNPTHQL
+3878 
-3888 EGQNVT
+3888 
-3894 VTLEFDKALQAASA
+3894 
-3908 ELGGSAFTLTKTADA
+3908 
-3923 KVWTG
+3923 
-3928 DVVVP
+3928 
-3933 VTSELTVGLV
+3933 
-3943 VKDYQDLSGNTGA
+3943 
-3956 DDSSHSMPITPI
+3956 
-3968 LAITPVGNVDGSN
+3968 
-3981 AASLQIAGT
+3981 
-3990 STRFEGQTVNVEI
+3990 
-4003 KAQGSETPIVSSN
+4003 
-4016 ATVQSGGAWTSNAMD
+4016 
-4031 ISGEPNGTYNVV
+4031 
-4043 VTGTNA
+4043 
-4049 SNVEVTET
+4049 
-4057 STLTLSQALP
+4057 
-4067 TLTSATFNPTHQL
+4067 
-4080 EGQNVTVTLEFD
+4080 
-4092 KALQAASAELGGS
+4092 
-4105 AFTLTKTADA
+4105 
-4115 KVWTGDVVV
+4115 
-4124 PVTSELTVGLV
+4124 
-4135 VKDYQDLSGNTGA
+4135 
-4148 DDSSHSMPITPTLV
+4148 
-4162 ITPAGN
+4162 
-4168 VDGTNAASLK
+4168 
-4178 IAGTSTRFDG
+4178 
-4188 QTVSVEIKAQGSE
+4188 
-4201 TPIVSSNATVQS
+4201 
-4213 GGAWTSNAMD
+4213 
-4223 ISGETNGTY
+4223 
-4232 NVVVTGTNASNVEVT
+4232 
-4247 ETITL
+4247 
-4252 TLSQALPTLTSAT
+4252 
-4265 FNPTHQLEGQ
+4265 
-4275 NVTVTLEFDKALQAA
+4275 
-4290 SAELGGSAF
+4290 
-4299 TLTKTADAKVW
+4299 
-4310 TGDVVVPVTSE
+4310 
-4321 LTVGLVVKDYQDL
+4321 
-4334 SGNTGADDSSH
+4334 
-4345 SMPITPTITI
+4345 TPTISFETVNDVTG
-4355 ATIGDVSGSTT
+4355 ATTV
-4366 ATINGTTTRFEAGDT
+4366 TINGATTRFEAGDT

-4401 DDGTWTVDLDLSTLK
+4401 DDGTWTVDLDLTTLK
-4416 DGEIIVYANGTNS
+4416 DGEIAVYANGTNS

>member
-10 TLGLIAASLLLS
+10 TLGLMAASLLLS
-22 ACGGGDGGDNTPPAR
+22 ACGGGDGGDSTPPAR

-71 STTSD
+71 STTSN

-105 TKEIVSSSANKTL
+105 TKEIVSSSASKTL
-118 RLEGIV
+118 RLEGVV

-129 SDQKLML
+129 SDQQLML

-180 PIDITRGG
+180 PIDITKGG

-219 SDDKVYT
+219 SEDKVYT

-404 IKVSV
+404 IKVGV

-500 FKSGLPEDVACTPVT
+500 FKSGLPEGVECKPVT

-549 VGTKPHAV
+549 VGTEPHAV

-579 NVTVDGERSTYEGA
+579 NVTVDGERSSYEGA

-999 KLDDYE
+999 TLDDYE

-1112 QSMWYAMG
+1112 QSMWYAMD
-1120 DPNTAIPLDLQPQES
+1120 DPNTAIPLDLQLQES

-1370 PDTSVCEQPYLIG
+1370 PDTSVCDQPYLIG

-1393 AEAFNYDSKN
+1393 ADAFNYDSKN

-1630 SDTRGNSSTS
+1630 SDTRGNSSTK
-1640 DFLINVSSKKPD
+1640 DFLVNVSSKRPQLD
-1652 LKLGIT
+1652 LTIA
-1658 YANGDSEGQEINNNV
+1658 YADSGDLIERVIYEE
-1673 VYDNGDI
+1673 GDI
-1680 KLTLEVNDVSGVK
+1680 KLTLKVTDVSGVK

-1698 YQHSEASK
+1698 YKYSGESK
-1706 ATDFSFD
+1706 ATDFQFYK
-1713 PVDGSEDTWEAT
+1713 VDGSEDTWEAT
-1725 LTKSDLSTDGNYA
+1725 LTQSQLSTDGNYE
-1738 LSIRVENKV
+1738 LSISVENNV
-1747 QHNGT
+1747 QHNGA
-1752 PLSTE
+1752 PLVTE
-1757 INPMLSVQRNG
+1757 INRTLSVQRNG
-1768 VVLEIDEPKDF
+1768 VALEIAEPTHDF
-1779 QKYQSDGVL
+1779 QKYVSDGVL
-1788 DVKFTTKSEVKAAKI
+1788 DVTFKTLSEVKAKSI
-1803 QCWVRQDYDSNVAP
+1803 ECWVRKEHNGNDAP
-1817 NPPEEKPTSGEK
+1817 TSGEKPTSGVK

-1837 SCSVDSEGISYP
+1837 SCSVDSENISYSP
-1849 EPVLI
+1849 AVLI
-1854 VQTTGTNGA
+1854 VQTKGTNGA

-1874 DAEAPETVSPKD
+1874 DAEAPKTVSPETDQYVFQGYEVTYLKD
-1886 DKFEFQ
+1886 DPTN
-1892 GGEVSYDSD
+1892 
-1901 DSTKY
+1901 TKY
-1906 LAFDLIFK
+1906 LAFDLTFK
-1914 DELSGVDIN
+1914 DELSGVNITDNADYPTLIRMTGAI
-1923 DKPQLSKTSGDTTFD
+1923 PFS
-1938 AKSCVLNGEGQAV
+1938 AESCVLNANGEAV
-1951 CRYKEKYYDIIRK
+1951 CRYKEKYADIIQK
-1964 LDGKYPYIIKNIKD
+1964 TAVTHAYKISNITD
-1978 NAGNLAS
+1978 NAGNLAAE
-1985 DHAFEFVLPTQKP
+1985 HEFEFILPTEKP
-1998 DVKIT
+1998 VVEIT
-2003 SPEGNDVLNG
+2003 SPLEGELLNG
-2013 EYLDVD
+2013 KTLDVD
-2019 FRVKLAEN
+2019 FRVKLAEY
-2027 SKIENVSVTFGGES
+2027 SDIENVSVTFGGEF
-2041 YDSKNNAD
+2041 YDLKNNAD
-2049 NFRNFNECT
+2049 NFRDFTTCA
-2058 DDDTFLC
+2058 DDDKYRC
-2065 STFRSDKLD
+2065 STFSSEQLESSLENK
-2074 EALANRSLDVN
+2074 ALTVN
-2085 VTVTDVWDNAGSA
+2085 VTVTDVWDNRGSKA
-2098 DVENIR
+2098 VKDIR
-2104 FDNAAPVIG
+2104 FDNTAPVIG

-2148 ALDFEEEKIYA
+2148 ALGFEEEKT
-2159 ENDRKYIT
+2159 ENMT
-2167 YFELSKGELSGL
+2167 YFELSKDQLLGR
-2179 DKIKV
+2179 DQITV
-2184 EVIAKDAVDN
+2184 EVIATDAVDN
-2194 QSSEDKTIDLTAPTI
+2194 QSSENKTIDLTAPTI
-2209 SLEFTDISSLSE
+2209 SLEFTDISSLLN
-2221 DDKLAFTKASQSF
+2221 DRKLAFTKASQSF
-2234 TITSTEKG
+2234 TIKSTEG
-2242 PVKATRYSIDM
+2242 EHVKATRYSIDM
-2253 VPTSGDTLK
+2253 LPISGEPLKFSGDPLN
-2262 FNGDITPS
+2262 FNGNIVLSSATGS
-2270 TPTGTMDFAIDDQAE
+2270 IAEGTMDFAIDDQAE
-2285 YMYKVTVT
+2285 YMYKLTVT

-2298 AITDFKLFNNAY
+2298 AIKDFKLFNKTY

-2322 LPVITGITADQV
+2322 DPEV
-2334 SMKPTDDKY
+2334 SIRDSKQEDEATDDGKY
-2343 KLDVTADV
+2343 YLDVTADV
-2351 TDKNLSSVTSTAD
+2351 TDKNLSSVTSEAD
-2364 NGSGSAVGP
+2364 NGSGLTVIRP
-2373 QSITEPTND
+2373 ESIKKPTND
-2382 GDPYVFHYLL
+2382 GDSYVFRYLL

-2399 KVIATDAVSN
+2399 KVTAFDAVSN

-2429 STTASTPLAGGVDV
+2429 STTASTPLAGGVEV
-2443 PLTFTFTEEV
+2443 PLTFTFTEKVE
-2453 TEFDISDVKLD
+2453 EFDISDVKLD

-2485 VTYITPERENKD
+2485 VTYVTPKDENKKV
-2497 ITIGV
+2497 TISV
-2502 DDESYKSI
+2502 EDNTYKSANNI
-2510 NTIPGKG
+2510 NGKG
-2517 DSLVLGVEGVLPTLT
+2517 GSLQLDVDGVLPTLT

-2539 HQEIGK
+2539 HQDIGK

-2557 QEATATL
+2557 QEAKATL
-2564 GTNNVTSLTAD
+2564 GANNVTSLTAD

-2608 NVGEDNTSYTL
+2608 NVGEDNTSYEL

-2625 VITPAGNVDG
+2625 
-2635 TNAASL
+2635 
-2641 QIAGTSTR
+2641 
-2649 FDGQTVSVEIKAQGS
+2649 
-2664 ETPIVSSNATV
+2664 
-2675 QSGGAWTS
+2675 
-2683 NAMDISGETNGTY
+2683 
-2696 NVVVTGTNASNVEVT
+2696 
-2711 ETSTLTLSQALPTLT
+2711 
-2726 SATFNPTHQLE
+2726 
-2737 GQNVTVT
+2737 
-2744 LEFDK
+2744 
-2749 ALQAASAE
+2749 
-2757 LGGSAFTLT
+2757 
-2766 KTADAKVWTGDVVV
+2766 
-2780 PVTSELTVGLVVKDY
+2780 
-2795 QDLSGNTGADDSSHS
+2795 
-2810 MPITPILAITPVGNV
+2810 
-2825 DGSNAASLQIAGT
+2825 
-2838 STRFEG
+2838 
-2844 QTVNVEIKAQ
+2844 
-2854 GSETAIVSSNA
+2854 
-2865 TVQSGGAWTS
+2865 
-2875 NAMDISGE
+2875 
-2883 PNGTYNVVVTGT
+2883 
-2895 NASNVEV
+2895 
-2902 TETST
+2902 
-2907 LTLSQALPT
+2907 
-2916 LTSATFNPTHQL
+2916 
-2928 EGQNVTVTL
+2928 
-2937 EFDKALQAA
+2937 
-2946 SAELGGSAFTLTK
+2946 
-2959 TADAKVW
+2959 
-2966 TGDVVVPVTSE
+2966 
-2977 LTVGLVVKDYQ
+2977 
-2988 DLSGNTG
+2988 
-2995 ADDSSHSMP
+2995 
-3004 ITPILAITPVG
+3004 
-3015 NVDGSNAAS
+3015 
-3024 LQIAGTSTRFE
+3024 
-3035 GQTVNVEIKAQGS
+3035 
-3048 ETAIVSSN
+3048 
-3056 ATVQSGGAWTSN
+3056 
-3068 AMDISGEPNGTY
+3068 
-3080 NVVVTGTNASNVEVT
+3080 
-3095 ETITLTLSQ
+3095 
-3104 ALPTLTSATFNPT
+3104 
-3117 HQLEGQNVTV
+3117 
-3127 TLEFDKA
+3127 
-3134 LQAASAELG
+3134 
-3143 GSAFTLTKTADAKVW
+3143 
-3158 TGDVVVPVTS
+3158 
-3168 ELTVGLVVKDYQDL
+3168 
-3182 SGNTGADD
+3182 
-3190 SSHSMPITP
+3190 
-3199 ILAITPVGN
+3199 
-3208 VDGSNAAS
+3208 
-3216 LQIAGTSTRFEGQTV
+3216 
-3231 NVEIKAQGSET
+3231 
-3242 PIVSSNA
+3242 
-3249 TVQSGG
+3249 
-3255 AWTSNAMDISGEP
+3255 
-3268 NGTYNVVVTGTNA
+3268 
-3281 SNVEVTETS
+3281 
-3290 TLTLSQ
+3290 
-3296 ALPTL
+3296 
-3301 TSATFNPTHQL
+3301 
-3312 EGQNVTVTLEFD
+3312 
-3324 KALQAASAELG
+3324 
-3335 GSAFTLTKTAD
+3335 
-3346 AKVWTGDVVV
+3346 
-3356 PVTSE
+3356 
-3361 LTVGLVVKDYQ
+3361 
-3372 DLSGNTGADDSSHSM
+3372 
-3387 PITPTLVITP
+3387 
-3397 AGNVDGT
+3397 
-3404 NAASL
+3404 
-3409 KIAGT
+3409 
-3414 STRFDGQTVS
+3414 
-3424 VEIKAQGSET
+3424 
-3434 PIVSSNATVQSG
+3434 
-3446 GAWTS
+3446 
-3451 NAMDISGETNG
+3451 
-3462 TYNVV
+3462 
-3467 VTGTNASNVE
+3467 
-3477 VIETSTL
+3477 
-3484 TLSQALPTL
+3484 
-3493 TSATFNPTH
+3493 
-3502 QLEGQNVTVTLEFD
+3502 
-3516 KALQA
+3516 
-3521 ASAELGGSAFTL
+3521 
-3533 TKTADAKVWTGD
+3533 
-3545 VVVPVTS
+3545 
-3552 ELTVGLVV
+3552 
-3560 KDYQDL
+3560 
-3566 SGNTGADDSSHSMP
+3566 
-3580 ITPTLVITPAGN
+3580 
-3592 VDGTNAASLKI
+3592 
-3603 AGTSTRFDGQTVNVE
+3603 
-3618 IKAQGSETP
+3618 
-3627 IVSSNATVQS
+3627 
-3637 GGAWTSNAMDISGET
+3637 
-3652 NGTYNVVVTGTNASN
+3652 
-3667 VEVIETSTLT
+3667 
-3677 LSQALPTLT
+3677 
-3686 SATFN
+3686 
-3691 PTHQL
+3691 
-3696 EGQNVTV
+3696 
-3703 TLEFDKALQAASA
+3703 
-3716 ELGGSAFTLTKT
+3716 
-3728 ADAKV
+3728 
-3733 WTGDVV
+3733 
-3739 VPVTSELT
+3739 
-3747 VGLVVKDYQDLS
+3747 
-3759 GNTGADDS
+3759 
-3767 SHSMPITPILAITPV
+3767 
-3782 GNVDGSNA
+3782 
-3790 ASLQI
+3790 
-3795 AGTSTRF
+3795 
-3802 EGQTVNVE
+3802 
-3810 IKAQGSETPIVS
+3810 
-3822 SNATVQSGGA
+3822 
-3832 WTSNAMDISGEPNGT
+3832 
-3847 YNVVVTGTNASNV
+3847 
-3860 EVTETSTL
+3860 
-3868 TLSQALPTLT
+3868 
-3878 SATFNPTHQL
+3878 
-3888 EGQNVT
+3888 
-3894 VTLEFDKALQAASA
+3894 
-3908 ELGGSAFTLTKTADA
+3908 
-3923 KVWTG
+3923 
-3928 DVVVP
+3928 
-3933 VTSELTVGLV
+3933 
-3943 VKDYQDLSGNTGA
+3943 
-3956 DDSSHSMPITPI
+3956 
-3968 LAITPVGNVDGSN
+3968 
-3981 AASLQIAGT
+3981 
-3990 STRFEGQTVNVEI
+3990 
-4003 KAQGSETPIVSSN
+4003 
-4016 ATVQSGGAWTSNAMD
+4016 
-4031 ISGEPNGTYNVV
+4031 
-4043 VTGTNA
+4043 
-4049 SNVEVTET
+4049 
-4057 STLTLSQALP
+4057 
-4067 TLTSATFNPTHQL
+4067 
-4080 EGQNVTVTLEFD
+4080 
-4092 KALQAASAELGGS
+4092 
-4105 AFTLTKTADA
+4105 
-4115 KVWTGDVVV
+4115 
-4124 PVTSELTVGLV
+4124 
-4135 VKDYQDLSGNTGA
+4135 
-4148 DDSSHSMPITPTLV
+4148 
-4162 ITPAGN
+4162 
-4168 VDGTNAASLK
+4168 
-4178 IAGTSTRFDG
+4178 
-4188 QTVSVEIKAQGSE
+4188 
-4201 TPIVSSNATVQS
+4201 
-4213 GGAWTSNAMD
+4213 
-4223 ISGETNGTY
+4223 
-4232 NVVVTGTNASNVEVT
+4232 
-4247 ETITL
+4247 
-4252 TLSQALPTLTSAT
+4252 
-4265 FNPTHQLEGQ
+4265 
-4275 NVTVTLEFDKALQAA
+4275 
-4290 SAELGGSAF
+4290 
-4299 TLTKTADAKVW
+4299 
-4310 TGDVVVPVTSE
+4310 
-4321 LTVGLVVKDYQDL
+4321 
-4334 SGNTGADDSSH
+4334 
-4345 SMPITPTITI
+4345 
-4355 ATIGDVSGSTT
+4355 
-4366 ATINGTTTRFEAGDT
+4366 TIN
-4381 IALKAVDTD
+4381 
-4390 SLEVLGSATVL
+4390 
-4401 DDGTWTVDLDLSTLK
+4401 
-4416 DGEIIVYANGTNS
+4416 
-4429 LSAIADEV
+4429 
-4437 STTFNYSSTT
+4437 
-4447 ALVVPNYLER
+4447 
-4457 YSAELPSLKAA
+4457 